1 MPLISIVI
9 PVYNGEKSIVKTI
22 ESAVN
27 QTFTDFELIIIND
40 GSQDGTL
47 ETISQITD
55 SRLQVFSYENSGV
68 TVSRNRGIEK
78 ASGEFIAFLDA
89 DDLWTPDKLQSQL
102 FALQENPEAAVAYS
116 WTDWIDESGKFLRP
130 GSHITA
136 NGDVYKKLLLI
147 NFLDNGSNPLI
158 RKQALL
164 EIGGFDELL
173 PPSEDW
179 DMWLRLAA
187 KYDFVGVPFP
197 QVLYRFSTNSASSNV
212 LRLESSCLRLIE
224 KTFAQADGS
233 LQPLKRYSLANIYKY
248 LIYKSLEGFPE
259 QKKGW
264 NAIKFLWNALRN
276 QPDLFGKRIIWKVLF
291 KITVMILLPPQQAE
305 NILNKFNKFS
315 DLGTLLTLIKL
326 EV

>member
-1 MPLISIVI
+1 MPLVSVVI
-9 PVYNGEKSIVKTI
+9 PVYNGEKTIEKTI
-22 ESAVN
+22 ESVFN

-47 ETISQITD
+47 EVISKITD

-89 DDLWTPDKLQSQL
+89 DDLWTPDKLQAQL
-102 FALQENPEAAVAYS
+102 QALQENPEAAVAYS
-116 WTDWIDESGKFLRP
+116 WTDWIDEAGEFLRP

-136 NGDVYKKLLLI
+136 NGDVYRKLLLI

-164 EIGGFDELL
+164 EVGGFDELL
-173 PPSEDW
+173 PPAEDW

-187 KYDFVGVPFP
+187 KYHFVGVPSP
-197 QVLYRFSTNSASSNV
+197 QVLYRFSTSSASSNV
-212 LRLESSCLRLIE
+212 LRLESSCLRVIE
-224 KTFAQADGS
+224 KAFARTDES
-233 LQPLKRYSLANIYKY
+233 LQPLKKYSIANIYKY

-259 QKKGW
+259 QRKGW
-264 NAIKFLWNALRN
+264 NATKFLYGALRN
-276 QPDLFGKRIIWKVLF
+276 QPDLLRKRIVWKVLF
-291 KITVMILLPPQQAE
+291 KIAVMILLPPQQGE
-305 NILNKFNKFS
+305 NILNKFKKFS
-315 DLGTLLTLIKL
+315 DLGTLLTLIRL